1 MKSARLV
8 SFVILAALSFDVAF
22 ARAQSPG
29 IPGWPVFGG
38 PPGPEGP
45 AGPQGP
51 QGNVGP
57 AGPQG
62 PAGPIG
68 ATGATGAQGATGLQG
83 SPGPIGATG
92 PAGPTAASFAY
103 QDVTIPIEA
112 TSTPVLDLA
121 SLNSVGDSQIITT
134 FDAII
139 MASAT
144 LVVSQASFDEVILY
158 CHTWTS
164 VTGRV
169 RPTA

>member
-1 MKSARLV
+1 M
-8 SFVILAALSFDVAF
+8 
-22 ARAQSPG
+22 
-29 IPGWPVFGG
+29 
-38 PPGPEGP
+38 
-45 AGPQGP
+45 
-51 QGNVGP
+51 
-57 AGPQG
+57 
-62 PAGPIG
+62 
-68 ATGATGAQGATGLQG
+68 
-83 SPGPIGATG
+83 
-92 PAGPTAASFAY
+92 
-103 QDVTIPIEA
+103 TIPIEA